1 MGINFISTNDTGEI
15 RTYHVNSDN
24 EEIRLGN
31 ETNDIINRLI
41 ESFLSK
47 YQNEEKIL
55 RNGSNFIFESVNLLI
70 YHIHKIDLKRGKSY
84 IKSPEWILNKRATI
98 NPINKY
104 NKCFQYSITVALNH
118 QKIRNNLERISNIK
132 TFIDNYNWKGID
144 IPAGV
149 KDWEKFEKNN
159 KEVALNILDTLPNTK
174 ELKLAYNSKYNRKRK
189 DQVVLLMISESK
201 KSDEINKCHYIALK
215 SDSIDNGFN

>member
-1 MGINFISTNDTGEI
+1 MGVNFISTNDTGEI
-15 RTYHVNSDN
+15 RTLYVNSDN

-31 ETNDIINRLI
+31 ETYGIINRLI

-55 RNGSNFIFESVNLLI
+55 RNGSNFIFESVNLLT

-98 NPINKY
+98 NPKNKD

-118 QKIRNNLERISNIK
+118 QNIENHPERISNIK
-132 TFIDNYNWKGID
+132 PFINKYNWKGIES
-144 IPAGV
+144 PAGI
-149 KDWEKFEKNN
+149 KDWKKFEENN
-159 KEVALNILDTLPNTK
+159 KDVFINILYVPPNTK
-174 ELKLAYNSKYNRKRK
+174 TINLAHKSKYNRKRK
-189 DQVVLLMISESK
+189 NLVVLLMITNDK
-201 KSDEINKCHYIALK
+201 
-215 SDSIDNGFN
+215 

>member
-55 RNGSNFIFESVNLLI
+55 RNGSNFAFESVNLLN
-70 YHIHKIDLKRGKSY
+70 YHIHKIDLK
-84 IKSPEWILNKRATI
+84 
-98 NPINKY
+98 
-104 NKCFQYSITVALNH
+104 
-118 QKIRNNLERISNIK
+118 
-132 TFIDNYNWKGID
+132 
-144 IPAGV
+144 
-149 KDWEKFEKNN
+149 
-159 KEVALNILDTLPNTK
+159 
-174 ELKLAYNSKYNRKRK
+174 KRK
-189 DQVVLLMISESK
+189 IIHKIS
-201 KSDEINKCHYIALK
+201 
-215 SDSIDNGFN
+215 

>member
-1 MGINFISTNDTGEI
+1 MGVNFISINDTGEI
-15 RTYHVNSDN
+15 RTTYVNGDN
-24 EEIRLGN
+24 EEIRLGD
-31 ETNDIINRLI
+31 ETYGIINRLI

-55 RNGSNFIFESVNLLI
+55 RNGSNFIFESVNLLT

-104 NKCFQYSITVALNH
+104 NKCFQCSITVALNH

-132 TFIDNYNWKGID
+132 PFIDNYNWKGID

-159 KEVALNILDTLPNTK
+159 KEVALNILYTLPNTK
-174 ELKLAYNSKYNRKRK
+174 QLKLAYKSKYNRKRK
-189 DQVVLLMISESK
+189 DQVVLIMISDSK
-201 KSDEINKCHYIALK
+201 KSDEINKWHYIALK